1 MYECDPRMIYD
12 DNDLPQGLCDDILGY
27 IVPCTVNI
35 ATGWAVGG
43 DKVTFWSLIFPS

>member
-12 DNDLPQGLCDDILGY
+12 DNDLPQGLCDHISAAIG
-27 IVPCTVNI
+27 PCITNI

-43 DKVTFWSLIFPS
+43 DDVSFRSLIFPL